1 MTHRIHSFDPVA
13 RADAKILILGSMPG
27 VASLRAQQYYAHPR
41 NGFWTILGRLLDIPD
56 NAPYAARLVALQENY
71 IALWDVLQTCTRSGS
86 LDADIIATSIVPN
99 DFTGFLSQHDKI
111 ASIYFNG
118 AKAETV
124 FRKHVA
130 PTLLSESGNIKLQRL
145 PSTSPAH
152 AAMSVAQKAKAWA
165 DIIK

>member
-1 MTHRIHSFDPVA
+1 LTHRIHSFDPVA

-56 NAPYAARLVALQENY
+56 NSPYAARLVALQENH

-86 LDADIIATSIVPN
+86 LDSDIIATSIVPN
-99 DFTGFLSQHDKI
+99 NFADFLCQHDQIKR
-111 ASIYFNG
+111 IYFNG
-118 AKAETV
+118 ATAQAL
-124 FRKHVA
+124 FAKHVM
-130 PTLLSESGNIKLQRL
+130 PTLLTESASIKLKRL

-165 DIIK
+165 QIIK